1 MSGELLSLPT
11 YRKQHFAFPFALD
24 AALDAAVAHADAQAR
39 ALGKRAAGWK
49 AGGPAMTRVCNCTPR
64 ALLAAA
70 RARHGATLVYLHRR
84 DATAVALSLE
94 MARRSG
100 VYVLSAAA
108 APAAAAP
115 AAAAPAAAAAAPA
128 SAAPATT
135 SSAASASVAG
145 RAPQLQPPPINL
157 SSVAGF
163 VRKAQDLAAHAE
175 RVRAMLQRHL
185 RPFLSVAYE
194 DLYPEPSQQI
204 GRIFRHLGVPACAV
218 AAGRATTRK
227 IAGTSFR
234 GSVLNWRELCDA
246 LDAAGL
252 RTAAW
257 HATCVDGEHGNA
269 TLKNGTQNRSASE
282 IPWA

>member
-1 MSGELLSLPT
+1 MPGELLSLPT

-108 APAAAAP
+108 
-115 AAAAPAAAAAAPA
+115 PAAAAAAPA
-128 SAAPATT
+128 AAAPATT

>member
-115 AAAAPAAAAAAPA
+115 AAAAPTAVAP
-128 SAAPATT
+128 
-135 SSAASASVAG
+135 AASASVAG

>member
-1 MSGELLSLPT
+1 MPGELLSLPT

-108 APAAAAP
+108 APAAAA
-115 AAAAPAAAAAAPA
+115 AAAAA
-128 SAAPATT
+128 AAPATT
-135 SSAASASVAG
+135 SSAASASVAS